1 MRVDVNGTKTFIG
14 TGSSTHKPGA
24 PTLMFIHGAGMDHT
38 VWVLPARH
46 FARHGYN
53 VVAPDL
59 PGHGQSGG
67 DPLTSIEAI
76 SDWCVALQDAISADQ
91 AAYVGHSMGSLISFA
106 VAARQPHRV
115 SRIAL
120 LGTSAPMPV
129 SDGLLDASRDN
140 DHAAIDMTNTWS
152 HSASG
157 ALGSSGHPGSFN
169 LHTGMRLLERS
180 NDGVLYTDL
189 AACNAFDASMY
200 EAGSDAASG
209 TPALVIAGSNDQM
222 TPARSGLAVANSI
235 PDCQHT
241 VLPGCGHSML
251 SEQPNQVLDALA
263 RFLLPA
269 PTN

>member
-1 MRVDVNGTKTFIG
+1 MRITVDNAPVFVG
-14 TGSSTHKPGA
+14 TGSGTHNKGA

-38 VWVLPARH
+38 VWVLPARY

-59 PGHGQSGG
+59 PGHGQSEG
-67 DPLTSIEAI
+67 DPLTSIRAL
-76 SDWCVALQDAISADQ
+76 SNWCIALQDALGADK
-91 AAYVGHSMGSLISFA
+91 AAYVGHSMGSLISY
-106 VAARQPHRV
+106 AAATQEPPRV

-140 DHAAIDMTNTWS
+140 DQAAIDMTNTWS
-152 HSASG
+152 HSAKG
-157 ALGSSGHPGSFN
+157 ALGSSGHPGTFN

-180 NDGVLYTDL
+180 NAGVLHTDL
-189 AACNAFDASMY
+189 AACNAFDVADF
-200 EAGSDAASG
+200 DAL
-209 TPALVIAGSNDQM
+209 TNMPALVIAGQGDQM
-222 TPARSGLAVANSI
+222 TPARSGLAVAASI
-235 PDCQHT
+235 PECQQT

-263 RFLLPA
+263 SFLLPL
-269 PTN
+269 

>member
-1 MRVDVNGTKTFIG
+1 MRVNLNNASVFVG
-14 TGSSTHKPGA
+14 TGSGTHNTDA

-38 VWVLPARH
+38 VWVLPARY

-59 PGHGQSGG
+59 PGHGQSEGEA
-67 DPLTSIEAI
+67 LTSIRAM
-76 SDWCVALQDAISADQ
+76 SDWCIALQDVLNADK

-106 VAARQPHRV
+106 AATSEPRRV

-120 LGTSAPMPV
+120 LGTSSPMPV
-129 SDGLLDASRDN
+129 SDGLLDASRDD

-152 HSASG
+152 HSAKG

-180 NDGVLYTDL
+180 SAGVLHRDL
-189 AACNAFDASMY
+189 AACNAFDVSEFGALTNM
-200 EAGSDAASG
+200 
-209 TPALVIAGSNDQM
+209 PALVIAGSGDQM
-222 TPARSGLAVANSI
+222 TPVNSGLAVAASI
-235 PDCQHT
+235 PDCQQT

-263 RFLLPA
+263 GLLLPL
-269 PTN
+269 

>member
-1 MRVDVNGTKTFIG
+1 
-14 TGSSTHKPGA
+14 
-24 PTLMFIHGAGMDHT
+24 MFIHGAGMDHT
-38 VWVLPARH
+38 VWVLPARY

-59 PGHGQSGG
+59 PGHGQSEGEA
-67 DPLTSIEAI
+67 LTSIGAL
-76 SDWCVALQDAISADQ
+76 SDWCIALQDALGADK

-106 VAARQPHRV
+106 AATREPPRV

-129 SDGLLDASRDN
+129 SDGLLDASRDD
-140 DHAAIDMTNTWS
+140 DHAAIDMTNSWS
-152 HSASG
+152 HSAKG

-180 NDGVLYTDL
+180 NTGVLHTDL
-189 AACNAFDASMY
+189 AACNTFDAS
-200 EAGSDAASG
+200 EFGALPNI
-209 TPALVIAGSNDQM
+209 PALVIAGSSDQM
-222 TPARSGLAVANSI
+222 TPARSGLAVAAAI
-235 PDCQHT
+235 PECQQT

-263 RFLLPA
+263 GFLLPL
-269 PTN
+269 